1 MVVQF
6 VVFERETLSKIGEVP
21 HPLDFLLFLAQQIA
35 LQTRDAL
42 QTQDA
47 VQTLA
52 QEFAL
57 QTQDALHAHFH
68 CPNLREIKSLVDKSD
83 TRCDDQAI
91 RQYILDERRDH
102 NVDCGT
108 SKFHPLPHNAP
119 SKWHM
124 ALVPRFLHYP
134 HYAEKKRF
142 RAVKKHYQAAKN
154 SISGGQCCGTF
165 APQFLFWIPQS
176 ILANNE

>member
-1 MVVQF
+1 MVEH
-6 VVFERETLSKIGEVP
+6 VVVLERETLSTIGEVP
-21 HPLDFLLFLAQQIA
+21 HPMDFLLFLAQEIA
-35 LQTRDAL
+35 V
-42 QTQDA
+42 QTQGA

-83 TRCDDQAI
+83 TRCDDRAI

-108 SKFHPLPHNAP
+108 SKFHPLPHNVP

-134 HYAEKKRF
+134 HYAEMKRF
-142 RAVKKHYQAAKN
+142 RAVKKHYQSAKN
-154 SISGGQCCGTF
+154 SISVG
-165 APQFLFWIPQS
+165 
-176 ILANNE
+176 